1 MLIRCS
7 SLTVRRNTDIMADIS
22 VQGWIA
28 EGCPTI
34 IERGKN
40 KILLFDIVEN
50 TNHVGGIDNDEFRT
64 NSAWFHCS
72 FEINIEDTS
81 KASLIPVGYT
91 LDKVHSNGWAWVKK
105 EGTAYEHLTNL
116 DTFLNVEQV
125 ADYIKEGK
133 SVYVSG
139 QEYLLTGIDGK
150 LLRMIDVTEISLQ
163 PRWMREK
170 PKILK
175 VPYNCGLYITKTY
188 PSNDEKKA

>member
-1 MLIRCS
+1 
-7 SLTVRRNTDIMADIS
+7 MADIS

-64 NSAWFHCS
+64 NSAWFHCC

-105 EGTAYEHLTNL
+105 EGTA
-116 DTFLNVEQV
+116 
-125 ADYIKEGK
+125 
-133 SVYVSG
+133 
-139 QEYLLTGIDGK
+139 
-150 LLRMIDVTEISLQ
+150 
-163 PRWMREK
+163 
-170 PKILK
+170 
-175 VPYNCGLYITKTY
+175 
-188 PSNDEKKA
+188 